1 MIIDNVFVIWTV
13 ELFLLIYVSSVA
25 NNIRL
30 GKEDNLYT
38 KWTDKM
44 ESLKDEPDGYFA
56 KIAKNLFG
64 NIFKKF
70 PNEKS
75 AKEPPTVKSY
85 DKFAFVH
92 ERFSSYASNMFL
104 NSCYLYNYLSSIPF
118 IQTILSKTLF

>member
-44 ESLKDEPDGYFA
+44 ES
-56 KIAKNLFG
+56 
-64 NIFKKF
+64 
-70 PNEKS
+70 
-75 AKEPPTVKSY
+75 
-85 DKFAFVH
+85 
-92 ERFSSYASNMFL
+92 FL
-104 NSCYLYNYLSSIPF
+104 I
-118 IQTILSKTLF
+118 